1 MATREF
7 ANGDGITVVRAK
19 NGGNYSKGRNGYSI
33 DTITPHCTA
42 GLMSDDCIKTF
53 YSTKDYCPNY
63 SIGETGKI
71 FGHVSE
77 ANRSWCTC
85 SSYNDNRAITIEC
98 DSEASEEY
106 FMPAA
111 VINSLKKL
119 CINICNY
126 YGKTR
131 LVCDYNLGNTAHY
144 NGSVKELTYP
154 SNDDGKTMYLTF
166 HRWFTA
172 KSCPGDYFYSK
183 AKAFAEEVT
192 VALGGTIQATK
203 MSDLIKPNADVAT
216 KKAVIAKVGGLFT
229 ADQSSSGILASIS
242 LAQFILESGYGT
254 SVLAQN
260 ANNLFGMKSS
270 LSGNNWGSSWKGAT
284 YNYNG
289 ATWRKYDCIE
299 DSIKDHSAYLA
310 NAKSGS
316 SLRYK
321 GLVGCT
327 DYIKAASIIVS
338 GGYAG
343 ANNLKY
349 AKNLTALVSQ
359 YNLGQYNYTGKSAS
373 TAATAISSGKTVTV
387 VKNTIDTDR
396 INELID
402 EVQTAGKD
410 GLSDDR
416 KNEIVEEIM
425 NLMSLD
431 KTAAQVFVER
441 FITKVE
447 KTKKVASE
455 PAETWV
461 TNLFASFSPVEES
474 SQLLLDQTSR
484 SSNGKT
490 NNASNVIKIFS
501 TLTEISSQ
509 VINKVKEIATM
520 VAMRFDDEKLDLNE
534 NAAAFVE
541 KVLSEYLKSNTGEVV
556 LEGYYKP
563 FVETALQSLSKGK
576 TVYDIQDKTY
586 YVIQPLR
593 ANLLENLSE
602 DYVETLTNNDIVT
615 SVLQKGLM
623 SAFSKEQ
630 QILLGQGTDY
640 ISATQAI
647 SNSSYP
653 SAKAFSLLARDF
665 TVKDSDGNDQIVSID
680 ELYSYGDYIGYKYT
694 PLTYSG
700 EDFIGKPGESVVTIL
715 DKVKNKF
722 SLYEYFYDVNG
733 IFHFQKKKTY
743 IESAYGANEK
753 DQDEQEYICT
763 FNDKNDIISVSH
775 STNLDNVKNDY
786 SIWGTTT
793 GEKPVK
799 FHVRVGLNKRPTSYV
814 TYNGNVYVGIDYRE
828 IIFQMAKDY
837 ASNHEK
843 NDFLAKL
850 EANNPWAKGGKTGF
864 ESFYTDVREFWP
876 QLYWGET
883 TGNKIKT
890 LADFTNYYT
899 NFYHTGEYADW
910 ATAVAGRVDLI
921 FWFEIIESD
930 PQYWISNIGDRMK
943 SEDSS
948 EITAVDYREIPNIVW
963 LPAETSNS
971 SLYSKYA
978 AALEKY
984 VKDYTAN
991 QSGGITD
998 DAVAEDLAEVN
1009 TWANAAME
1017 LRGDLRKYLQKY
1029 LNGAPLFLKED
1040 GTVVAEDDYLTMPT
1054 RKDTLG
1060 NSYIPEYIS
1069 PELLEQDFTSC
1080 KKGTSAIDK
1089 VEEYLYSYTNFGETK
1104 TITIVPNYDLE
1115 VNRKILYLGE
1125 PYIIQKITVPLT
1137 YNGTMSLTLS
1147 KVYEI

>member
-7 ANGDGITVVRAK
+7 ASEDGITVVRAK

-42 GLMSDDCIKTF
+42 GLMSDSCIKTF
-53 YSTKDYCPNY
+53 YSTVDYCPNY
-63 SIGETGKI
+63 SIGETGTI

-98 DSEASEEY
+98 DSEASGEC

-119 CINICNY
+119 CINICKF

-131 LVCDYNLGNTAHY
+131 LVCDYSLGNTAHY
-144 NGSVKELTYP
+144 KGTVKELTYP
-154 SNDDGKTMYLTF
+154 SNDGKTMYLTF

-183 AKAFAEEVT
+183 AKTFAEEVT
-192 VALGGTIQATK
+192 AALGGTTQTTK
-203 MSDLIKPNADVAT
+203 MSDLIKSSADAST
-216 KKAVIAKVGGLFT
+216 KKAAIAKVGDLFT
-229 ADQSSSGILASIS
+229 ADQASSGILASIS

-254 SVLAQN
+254 SELAQN

-270 LSGNNWGSSWKGAT
+270 LSGNNWGSPWKGAT

-299 DSIKDHSAYLA
+299 DSIKDHSTYLA

-327 DYIKAASIIVS
+327 DYTKAASIIVN

-343 ANNLKY
+343 AGNLKY
-349 AKNLTALVSQ
+349 AKSLTTLVSQ
-359 YNLGQYNYTGKSAS
+359 YNLGQYNYAGKSVS
-373 TAATAISSGKTVTV
+373 TTTTGISSGKAVTV
-387 VKNTIDTDR
+387 VKNTIDTNR
-396 INELID
+396 INELIN
-402 EVQTAGKD
+402 EVETTKN
-410 GLSDDR
+410 LSDDR

-425 NLMSLD
+425 NIMSLN

-441 FITKVE
+441 FTTKVE
-447 KTKKVASE
+447 KTKKVATE

-461 TNLFASFSPVEES
+461 SNLFASFFPIEES

-484 SSNGKT
+484 SSDGKT
-490 NNASNVIKIFS
+490 NNSSNISKIFS
-501 TLTEISSQ
+501 NLTEISSQ
-509 VINKVKEIATM
+509 VIDKVKEIATA
-520 VAMRFDDEKLDLNE
+520 VATEFEDEKLDLNE

-541 KVLSEYLKSNTGEVV
+541 KVLSKYLEGDTGEVV

-586 YVIQPLR
+586 YVIQPLKE
-593 ANLLENLSE
+593 NLLENLSE
-602 DYVETLTNNDIVT
+602 GYIKTLTNNDIIT

-630 QILLGQGTDY
+630 QILLGQGSDY

-665 TVKDSDGNDQIVSID
+665 TVKDSDGNDQIVNID

-722 SLYEYFYDVNG
+722 SLYEYFYDING
-733 IFHFQKKKTY
+733 VFHFQKKKTY

-753 DQDEQEYICT
+753 DLDEQEYICT
-763 FNDKNDIISVSH
+763 FSDKNDIISVSH

-786 SIWGTTT
+786 SIWGTTS
-793 GEKPVK
+793 GENPVK

-814 TYNGNVYVGIDYRE
+814 TYSGNVYAGIDYRE

-843 NDFLAKL
+843 NDFLAIL

-921 FWFEIIESD
+921 FWFEIIESES
-930 PQYWISNIGDRMK
+930 QYWISNIGDRMK

-948 EITAVDYREIPNIVW
+948 DITAVDYREIPNIVW
-963 LPAETSNS
+963 LPAETSNK
-971 SLYSKYA
+971 SLYA
-978 AALEKY
+978 KY
-984 VKDYTAN
+984 VDALARYQEAYLSN
-991 QSGGITD
+991 LAGGTTD
-998 DAVAEDLAEVN
+998 DTVAERLEEVN

-1017 LRGDLRKYLQKY
+1017 LRGGLRKYLQRY
-1029 LNGAPLFLKED
+1029 LNGAPLFLNSD
-1040 GTVVAEDDYLTMPT
+1040 GSVVSEDDYLAMPT
-1054 RKDTLG
+1054 REETLG
-1060 NSYIPEYIS
+1060 NSYASEYIS

-1104 TITIVPNYDLE
+1104 TVTIIPNYDLE

-1125 PYIIQKITVPLT
+1125 PYIIQKISVPLT